1 MLNSIDSK
9 TQGAWLIH
17 HANKLQTVSTQ
28 AFENIGI
35 AGKAGML
42 LSALSSSEQFVL
54 ERSRVDILAKEANI
68 NRLEQDSLLNMLEA
82 HQLISI
88 SKSGIEILGLTTS
101 ATLEHTSKIFENSNP
116 SNSELAS
123 ILLSEKISEAPYS
136 RNDILLEI
144 SDEYRLSS
152 TEIDSFQT
160 NIEQIGLVDI
170 ENVDSENILYF
181 NGNLFKRGNTKKIQ
195 LVLSSLSQDEQSKL
209 MIFNQDLD
217 KRACIE
223 VTEAIKILG
232 DGLYSKL
239 SSIGM
244 FDINVVSNEKGEVGF
259 LTKPSS
265 FSKYSSSDVDDA
277 FDLAKAFVSSLTYG
291 MTKSS
296 HSRGNIT
303 MIEAL
308 LSKLIRGE
316 EVGPVD
322 AIGQDY
328 MVLELKGVVSI
339 RTGTKTNYHGK
350 EVTGPMMKLLKKDVG
365 ELALQ
370 AIKQGN
376 ISEQSLISL
385 PGATINKYRGPEI
398 NRFNIR
404 KKKQIERTSKDTNDM
419 IMALRTGGQF

>member
-144 SDEYRLSS
+144 SDEYWLSS
-152 TEIDSFQT
+152 REIDSFQT
-160 NIEQIGLVDI
+160 NIEQQ
-170 ENVDSENILYF
+170 E
-181 NGNLFKRGNTKKIQ
+181 KK
-195 LVLSSLSQDEQSKL
+195 L
-209 MIFNQDLD
+209 
-217 KRACIE
+217 
-223 VTEAIKILG
+223 
-232 DGLYSKL
+232 
-239 SSIGM
+239 
-244 FDINVVSNEKGEVGF
+244 
-259 LTKPSS
+259 
-265 FSKYSSSDVDDA
+265 
-277 FDLAKAFVSSLTYG
+277 
-291 MTKSS
+291 
-296 HSRGNIT
+296 
-303 MIEAL
+303 
-308 LSKLIRGE
+308 
-316 EVGPVD
+316 
-322 AIGQDY
+322 
-328 MVLELKGVVSI
+328 
-339 RTGTKTNYHGK
+339 
-350 EVTGPMMKLLKKDVG
+350 
-365 ELALQ
+365 
-370 AIKQGN
+370 
-376 ISEQSLISL
+376 
-385 PGATINKYRGPEI
+385 
-398 NRFNIR
+398 
-404 KKKQIERTSKDTNDM
+404 
-419 IMALRTGGQF
+419 